1 LRWNIYH
8 GKFFVAQINFGKES
22 CVEKSWKEAIKR
34 VLKEADSP
42 LHYAEISEQI
52 LARGYYSTDGATPA
66 ATVNA
71 QLSSSVKHDGD
82 KSPFIR
88 VGKGIFS
95 LRSLS
100 VSN

>member
-1 LRWNIYH
+1 
-8 GKFFVAQINFGKES
+8 
-22 CVEKSWKEAIKR
+22 VEKSWKEAIKR
-34 VLKEADSP
+34 VLKETDAP
-42 LHYAEISEQI
+42 MHYTEISEQI

-71 QLSSSVKHDGD
+71 QLSASVKHEGD

-95 LRSLS
+95 LRDAP
-100 VSN
+100 VPTAEPTIKPKAQKTSN